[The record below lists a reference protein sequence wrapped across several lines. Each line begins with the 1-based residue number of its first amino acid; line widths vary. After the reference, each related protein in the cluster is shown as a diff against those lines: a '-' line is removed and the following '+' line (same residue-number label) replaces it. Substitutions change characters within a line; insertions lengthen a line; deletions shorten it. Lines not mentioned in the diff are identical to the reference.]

1 MMPAPLLSA
10 PLLSAPLL
18 SALPMPRQPCP
29 ARSFFPCGFAAF
41 LLLAGSACP
50 ERNATPPAPLPP
62 CSQVGQR
69 CEFSPGKLGACVL
82 RDDCRGNDCF
92 VCQSQH

>member
-1 MMPAPLLSA
+1 MSCNACSTRSPFPLTLA
-10 PLLSAPLL
+10 V
-18 SALPMPRQPCP
+18 
-29 ARSFFPCGFAAF
+29 
-41 LLLAGSACP
+41 LLLIAGSACP
-50 ERNATPPAPLPP
+50 ERKVTPPAPLPP

-69 CEFSPGKLGACVL
+69 CEFSPGKLGACVQ